1 MLHSWLGLGG
11 VWLMTPGRRDVLFG
25 GAATLLI
32 GGGAKAQSGDPL
44 AALEKLGLAEE
55 IRALMPGKPLD
66 IVRVL
71 ATIFQLE
78 SAADQRKLPVGALS
92 FKTVMDG
99 GPALPTSQAGLY
111 SAAVPRLVRVI
122 DRSEGA
128 DPALSDEAG
137 KLLAE
142 LNEAQRS
149 VPEALQEPVAPS
161 RSMNFDTLKD
171 EYSTLFSSAQLRSD
185 RTDLADWH
193 KRVLLEYRSRYEN
206 VSKDTG
212 VPWFFI
218 GAIHGLEASY
228 NFRAHLHN
236 GDFPLSARTRQVP
249 AGRPKLWSAP
259 YSWEASARDALKLM
273 GFSGRTDWTL
283 ERTLYRL
290 EAYNGFGYRK
300 RGVPTPYLWSFSNH
314 YEAGKFVSD
323 GKWNPEARSQQC
335 GAATTMKMLMD
346 VGAISFA

>member
-1 MLHSWLGLGG
+1 M
-11 VWLMTPGRRDVLFG
+11 
-25 GAATLLI
+25 
-32 GGGAKAQSGDPL
+32 
-44 AALEKLGLAEE
+44 AALEQLGIGAEV
-55 IRALMPGKPLD
+55 RSLLPGKPLD
-66 IVRVL
+66 IIRVL
-71 ATIFQLE
+71 ATILQLE
-78 SAADQRKLPVGALS
+78 SAADERNLPVGTLS
-92 FKTVMDG
+92 FKTVMDD
-99 GPALPTSQAGLY
+99 GPSLPTTQAGLY

-128 DPALSDEAG
+128 DPVLSDEAG

-149 VPEALQEPVAPS
+149 VPEALQQNAAPS
-161 RSMNFDTLKD
+161 RSISFDTLKD
-171 EYSTLFSSAQLRSD
+171 EYATLFASSQLRTE

-249 AGRPKLWSAP
+249 AGRPKVWSAP
-259 YSWEASARDALKLM
+259 YTWEASARDALKLM
-273 GFSGRTDWTL
+273 GFSGRSDWTL

-323 GKWNPEARSQQC
+323 GKWNPDARSQQC

-346 VGAISFA
+346 SGAISFA

>member
-1 MLHSWLGLGG
+1 M
-11 VWLMTPGRRDVLFG
+11 WLMMLGRRDLLV
-25 GAATLLI
+25 GAASLLL
-32 GGGAKAQSGDPL
+32 GNAARAQSVNPI
-44 AALEKLGLAEE
+44 AALQKLGIGEE
-55 IRALMPGKPLD
+55 VLGLIPGKPLD

-71 ATIFQLE
+71 QAIIGLE
-78 SAADQRKLPVGALS
+78 TTADQLDLPGSALS
-92 FKTVMDG
+92 FKTVGDG
-99 GPALPTSQAGLY
+99 GSTLPTTQGGLY
-111 SAAVPRLVRVI
+111 SVALPRLVRVI
-122 DRSEGA
+122 DRSETA
-128 DPALSDEAG
+128 DPGLSDEAG

-149 VPEALQEPVAPS
+149 IPEALSGNPSPPS
-161 RSMNFDTLKD
+161 RATSFDVLKG
-171 EYSTLFSSAQLRSD
+171 EYATLFGSAQLRSD

-193 KRVLLEYRSRYEN
+193 RRVLLEFRPRYES
-206 VSKDTG
+206 VSRNTG

-249 AGRPKLWSAP
+249 AGRPINWAAP

-273 GFSGRTDWTL
+273 GFSGKSDWTL

-300 RGVPTPYLWSFSNH
+300 RGIPSPYLWSFSNH
-314 YEAGKFVSD
+314 YETGKFVSD
-323 GKWNPEARSQQC
+323 GHWNPEAKSQQC
-335 GAATTMKMLMD
+335 GAATTMKLLAD
-346 VGAISFA
+346 AGAISFA